1 MKEILER
8 AQTVETEWRQL
19 FERTLQQDFN
29 SVLLSRQDR
38 INAEQA
44 LNNIFIELGAALFE
58 KFRHLK
64 EQERKHLLEV
74 LEGTFVVSTE
84 EPILPIQ
91 KIVQTEFFEEKTEV
105 LPIILNT
112 QDNESRA
119 ITVEVPEVPKTLA
132 SEEKLLQFRKQGIGY
147 TDKNES
153 SYEFEYSVTP
163 EILEEVIERF
173 DTPSSTF
180 SKESL
185 SKEIQSLKEVT
196 EKLSEGK
203 KWVDKKVSRLICHYL
218 VARQRNAQEINI
230 GDNSETGIKNSRDL
244 KGVHEQIKE
253 VVKFFSSYTT
263 FYVHGLSLS
272 HLPTMGIW
280 SEDAKKHLQG
290 LKDSEYYK
298 RHSALQEEVFSTP
311 EPNPDTQSKIQ
322 KNRVQSI
329 KKKNSNLKEFTDE
342 ILQIID
348 DSLTESEEKQIVE
361 SIKSYLGKSQY
372 LEDQVQHLKLAH
384 LFTLAQEELESEVSN
399 EDSQKTSLPEALL
412 EKTRNKH
419 VIIAGQSERK
429 DDRRIRQIRERF
441 EFDEVEWIELKTP
454 GVESL
459 SERVKN
465 GTVDLVILLYSIQHR
480 DSLPVIAAE
489 SDRCKVVRSGSGIE
503 QMRNSIEEAFSR
515 A

>member
-8 AQTVETEWRQL
+8 AQAAEAKWRQL

-29 SVLLSRQDR
+29 SVLSSRSDR

-44 LNNIFIELGAALFE
+44 LHDVCTELGAALLE
-58 KFRHLK
+58 KLRHAK
-64 EQERKHLLEV
+64 EQARTHLLEV
-74 LEGTFVVSTE
+74 LEGTFVVPVG
-84 EPILPIQ
+84 EPPVRE
-91 KIVQTEFFEEKTEV
+91 IVQTELFEEKIEV
-105 LPIILNT
+105 LPTILST
-112 QDNESRA
+112 QEAESRT
-119 ITVEVPEVPKTLA
+119 ITVEVPEAPKTPA

-163 EILEEVIERF
+163 DILEEIIEKF
-173 DTPSSTF
+173 DVPSNIF
-180 SKESL
+180 SKESF

-230 GDNSETGIKNSRDL
+230 GDSSEIGIKNARDL
-244 KGVHEQIKE
+244 RNIHEQIKE

-272 HLPTMGIW
+272 HLPTTGTW
-280 SEDAKKHLQG
+280 PEDAKKHLQG

-298 RHSALQEEVFSTP
+298 KRSTPQEQVFSAP
-311 EPNPDTQSKIQ
+311 ELTLDTQSKVQ

-329 KKKNSNLKEFTDE
+329 RKKSSNLKEFTDE
-342 ILQIID
+342 ILQIIED
-348 DSLTESEEKQIVE
+348 GLTESEEKQIID
-361 SIKSYLGKSQY
+361 SIKGYLGKAQY
-372 LEDQVQHLKLAH
+372 LEDQIQHLKLAR
-384 LFTLAQEELESEVSN
+384 FFELAQEELESEANN
-399 EDSQKTSLPEALL
+399 EDSQKVSLPKELL
-412 EKTRNKH
+412 EKTRDKH

-441 EFDEVEWIELKTP
+441 EFEEVEWIELKTP
-454 GVESL
+454 GVEGL

-480 DSLPVIAAE
+480 DSLPIIAAE
-489 SDRCKVVRSGSGIE
+489 SNRCKVVRSGSGIE

-515 A
+515 G